1 MSDKGIAAH
10 ITHYSHPL
18 SNTMGKNDIKSAK
31 RDFQKSSKGREMFSV
46 IREYT
51 EYSTIQGLIY
61 LSLPKQTQAGRLFWS
76 AVIAGMLIL
85 GSYWSIEAYQVK
97 SFPIIIHVRLSM
109 RSS

>member
-1 MSDKGIAAH
+1 MSEKGIVAH
-10 ITHYSHPL
+10 ITHYSHLL
-18 SNTMGKNDIKSAK
+18 SNTMGKNDMKSAK

-61 LSLPKQTQAGRLFWS
+61 LSLPKQTQAGKLFWS
-76 AVIAGMLIL
+76 AVIVGMLIL

-97 SFPIIIHVRLSM
+97 IFPVVITLCM
-109 RSS
+109 RKS